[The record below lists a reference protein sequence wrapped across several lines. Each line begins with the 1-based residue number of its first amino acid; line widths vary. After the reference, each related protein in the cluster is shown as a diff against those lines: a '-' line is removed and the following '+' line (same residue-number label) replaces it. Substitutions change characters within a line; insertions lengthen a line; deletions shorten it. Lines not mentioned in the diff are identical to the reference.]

1 MNSTRPKTVK
11 NRLAA
16 IGEVALAFSIVHLA
30 YRSFKHF
37 TALGHQESAAGLNFS
52 PGLVMIFVTFCV
64 LLVTR
69 RDFEQYGLT
78 LKAWRYYLNVGLL
91 WGILIVL
98 AAGTVI
104 KLGLVHFDP
113 LHPPDW
119 PRAIVFSSGAM
130 IATVLLM
137 VFLRK
142 ERAVLR
148 RMPTIASFL
157 ILIGLLSLPMI
168 LAAAFHHDVLSVS
181 LRVLWLFFGAG
192 FGEEIFFRGYI
203 QSRVNQ
209 SFGRPWRLLGLQ
221 FGVGLIVSSLLFGF
235 IHALNTVD
243 YFQGQFRFAW
253 LWCLTNF
260 WSGVFFGCLRE
271 KTGSILPGAIVHG
284 LDDVLAEVPVLL
296 G

>member
-1 MNSTRPKTVK
+1 
-11 NRLAA
+11 
-16 IGEVALAFSIVHLA
+16 
-30 YRSFKHF
+30 
-37 TALGHQESAAGLNFS
+37 
-52 PGLVMIFVTFCV
+52 
-64 LLVTR
+64 
-69 RDFEQYGLT
+69 
-78 LKAWRYYLNVGLL
+78 
-91 WGILIVL
+91 
-98 AAGTVI
+98 
-104 KLGLVHFDP
+104 
-113 LHPPDW
+113 
-119 PRAIVFSSGAM
+119 M

-148 RMPTIASFL
+148 RMPTIVSFL